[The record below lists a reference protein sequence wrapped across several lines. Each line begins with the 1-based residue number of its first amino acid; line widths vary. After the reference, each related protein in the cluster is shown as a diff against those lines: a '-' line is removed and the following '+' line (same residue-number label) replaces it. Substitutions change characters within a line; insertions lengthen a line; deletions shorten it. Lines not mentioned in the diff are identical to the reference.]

1 MSNLRLKDDLPTV
14 IEGEGIASQDT
25 LANEH
30 LVTKYV
36 DDKRWRIRR
45 VLVDGSVSWVGEEA
59 SGYFL
64 WNFRSTSQKYNT
76 SAITVRAATT

>member
-30 LVTKYV
+30 LVTKHV
-36 DDKRWRIRR
+36 DDKPEFAVYRHLRTRDPCI
-45 VLVDGSVSWVGEEA
+45 DGVSLPKKLKIHR
-59 SGYFL
+59 YMH
-64 WNFRSTSQKYNT
+64 
-76 SAITVRAATT
+76 